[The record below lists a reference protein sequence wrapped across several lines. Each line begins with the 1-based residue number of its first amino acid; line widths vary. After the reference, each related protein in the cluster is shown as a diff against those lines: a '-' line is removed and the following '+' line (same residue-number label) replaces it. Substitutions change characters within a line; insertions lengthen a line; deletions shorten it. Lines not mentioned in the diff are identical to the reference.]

1 MAILEPAAAGFDFL
15 SPVKAQGSRVMLLDE
30 NSRFVRTYVDGW
42 MDEMMKA
49 VVGVRFWKPNMYI
62 IIIIIINFL
71 DG

>member
-1 MAILEPAAAGFDFL
+1 MI
-15 SPVKAQGSRVMLLDE
+15 PVKGQGSRVMLLDE

-42 MDEMMKA
+42 MDGWMDEIMKA

-62 IIIIIINFL
+62 INIIIIFL

>member
-1 MAILEPAAAGFDFL
+1 MKTLGLLEP
-15 SPVKAQGSRVMLLDE
+15 MWM
-30 NSRFVRTYVDGW
+30 DGW

-62 IIIIIINFL
+62 IIIVFL

>member
-1 MAILEPAAAGFDFL
+1 
-15 SPVKAQGSRVMLLDE
+15 MLLDE
-30 NSRFVRTYVDGW
+30 NSRFVGTYVDGW

-49 VVGVRFWKPNMYI
+49 VVGVRFWKPNTYI